1 MPDND
6 RFLDLAI
13 DVARLIAAA
22 AEPDVA
28 GSRWRTRTYFGEDAH
43 GTDVFAGSAGPV
55 ILLANLHGIT
65 GDTRHR
71 DVAESGALWIEAQTR
86 RALTAT
92 DRDPSLYFGVAGDGM
107 TFLHLYESTGRER
120 WLNLVGTRVK
130 ALRGIAYGDED
141 ILVGAA
147 GAGIFLL
154 RAHQV
159 TGDAAALDLAVAA
172 GEHLLQHAS
181 VDDGGWHWPWHRGSG
196 TFNGVGFAHGT
207 AGIACTSW
215 RNSHA
220 IQVTHVCGSPR
231 WGPRTGSTRM
241 PRLGRRGDAGPA
253 TSGPRVCS
261 GATGRRASGCL
272 RSAPLRRWGTTRS
285 RTWRCAPPR
294 RRTRPGTS
302 GRTPASATVWPAT
315 PSYSWSYG
323 ASWVTTRGSGEPWN
337 SGRRRRPT
345 ARRGRMGPSWRGDE
359 PGNYSPD
366 FMMGSAGVG
375 HFFLRLARPDTVDMP
390 LMAAPVREGSQ

>member
-1 MPDND
+1 MPDTE
-6 RFLDLAI
+6 RFLDLSI

-28 GSRWRTRTYFGEDAH
+28 GSRWRTRTYFGEDAY

-55 ILLANLHGIT
+55 ILLASLYRIT

-130 ALRGIAYGDED
+130 ALRGFAYDDED

-207 AGIACTSW
+207 AGIACFLAELSRYVGDQRLPEAVLGAAHWIDADAETGPAW
-215 RNSHA
+215 R
-220 IQVTHVCGSPR
+220 R
-231 WGPRTGSTRM
+231 WPGDERPARVQWCHGAPGIGLFAVRAFAALGDDALKDLALRAAEATYAAGDAQANPSQCHGLAGNAELFLELWRVLGDDAW
-241 PRLGRRGDAGPA
+241 LGRAVEFGAAAAAYREEGPD
-253 TSGPRVCS
+253 
-261 GATGRRASGCL
+261 GARWRA
-272 RSAPLRRWGTTRS
+272 
-285 RTWRCAPPR
+285 
-294 RRTRPGTS
+294 
-302 GRTPASATVWPAT
+302 
-315 PSYSWSYG
+315 
-323 ASWVTTRGSGEPWN
+323 
-337 SGRRRRPT
+337 
-345 ARRGRMGPSWRGDE
+345 DE

-366 FMMGSAGVG
+366 FMMGSAGLG
-375 HFFLRLARPDTVDMP
+375 HFFLRLARPDAVDMP